1 MSKTATKKL
10 SVIDAQKIVDDL
22 EAKAAELAASSAA
35 DQRELEA
42 ISFEAHASED
52 QKALARLETI
62 KSRVVKR
69 EVDARSID
77 SAITEA
83 KRRVV
88 SAQDAE
94 RQAEE
99 ARVASELQ
107 ELAQMMR
114 EVGAKCDHALKQFVE
129 ASNDLRKIIGA
140 TNQRGLGNPSAQQLQ
155 SLGERAIRGAL
166 VNTPYAKAFEHLA
179 PRERQDFALF
189 TGSWASAIERFA
201 SQKLKG
207 GGKENAA

>member
-1 MSKTATKKL
+1 MAKNATKQ
-10 SVIDAQKIVDDL
+10 S
-22 EAKAAELAASSAA
+22 
-35 DQRELEA
+35 ELESAEKVLHELESKKLDLVAERSRDEADMGA
-42 ISFEAHASED
+42 IAYAAHTGD
-52 QKALARLETI
+52 QKCSAMLETLQD
-62 KSRVVKR
+62 RALKR
-69 EVDARSID
+69 DVEARNLD
-77 SAITEA
+77 SAIAEA
-83 KRRVV
+83 TRRVGA
-88 SAQDAE
+88 AQDAE
-94 RQAEE
+94 RQAKE

-114 EVGAKCDHALKQFVE
+114 EVGAKCDHALKQFAE

-155 SLGERAIRGAL
+155 SLGERAIRGVL

-189 TGSWASAIERFA
+189 TGSWASAIERFV